1 MRVYCRGTAKI
12 AHKETGETF
21 KIERDEL
28 DWQCVESQERAMG
41 RERHHQAEV
50 DHPTLGPL
58 SWSLWEYP
66 EGTQDRRETNCNDHT
81 VIEDFDFRLEDE
93 PRSPARST

>member
-28 DWQCVESQERAMG
+28 DWQCVESQERAMVLFG
-41 RERHHQAEV
+41 VQ
-50 DHPTLGPL
+50 
-58 SWSLWEYP
+58 
-66 EGTQDRRETNCNDHT
+66 N
-81 VIEDFDFRLEDE
+81 
-93 PRSPARST
+93 